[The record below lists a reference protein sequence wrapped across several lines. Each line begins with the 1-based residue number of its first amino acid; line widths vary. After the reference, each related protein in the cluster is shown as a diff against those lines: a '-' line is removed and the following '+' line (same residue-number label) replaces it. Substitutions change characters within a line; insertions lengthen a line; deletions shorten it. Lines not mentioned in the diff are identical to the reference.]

1 VVCLS
6 SVANTRFLQLN
17 GPRHYKKAENEDP
30 VILSSY
36 VDCVDVTVEAGTM
49 PRSITATHSDG
60 GNAVS
65 AIHHC
70 VFGLNRIVLCRLPRN
85 TDRQEIKEELG
96 YPRGTIGTVRPN
108 SRHEGETKPTLATTD
123 DG

>member
-1 VVCLS
+1 MVCLS
-6 SVANTRFLQLN
+6 SVTNIRFLQLN
-17 GPRHYKKAENEDP
+17 GPRRFKKAENEDP

-36 VDCVDVTVEAGTM
+36 VDCTDVSTDVGSM

-70 VFGLNRIVLCRLPRN
+70 VLGLNRVVLCRLPKN
-85 TDRQEIKEELG
+85 TDRQGIEEELG
-96 YPRGTIGTVRPN
+96 YPKGTIGIVRPN
-108 SRHEGETKPTLATTD
+108 SRHEGETKPTLTTTD